1 MPEQNEHAY
10 GNLGTVVLD
19 NDTTAQAERLRP
31 LADDLLELDMRV
43 LTRVVER
50 LPKRER
56 YAILDAGCANGHVAR
71 SRIPRLDIPFHCLGV
86 DRCAEAVAQA
96 RKQNK
101 DSRFLYSCAEI
112 DELDMEDYGQFDI
125 IFASRTLQSA
135 PDPAKATQRLW
146 DMLAPGGALIAHA
159 LDDDTHA
166 VRPSGSNLELL
177 LRSTAALARGS
188 DRHHAREL
196 QSRMLRL
203 KPTPSDLLMEFK
215 VDHTAGLDSE
225 ERKRF
230 FENAF
235 ISRNGSPRQRRDDLA
250 DDADTFFALAHSV
263 AVAFK

>member
-1 MPEQNEHAY
+1 MPEQNEHVY
-10 GNLGTVVLD
+10 GNSETAILD
-19 NDTTAQAERLRP
+19 NETTAQPVRLG
-31 LADDLLELDMRV
+31 LQADDLLELDMRV

-56 YAILDAGCANGHVAR
+56 YAILDAGCASGHIAR

-96 RKQNK
+96 RMQNK

-112 DELDMEDYGQFDI
+112 DELDMDDYGQFDI
-125 IFASRTLQSA
+125 IFAARSLQSA
-135 PDPAKATQRLW
+135 PDPAKTTQRLW

-166 VRPSGSNLELL
+166 VRPSGSSLELL

-188 DRHHAREL
+188 DRYFAREL

-215 VDHTAGLDSE
+215 VDHTAGLGVE

-235 ISRNGSPRQRRDDLA
+235 ISRNGSSRQRRHDLA
-250 DDADTFFALAHSV
+250 EDADMFFAVAHSV